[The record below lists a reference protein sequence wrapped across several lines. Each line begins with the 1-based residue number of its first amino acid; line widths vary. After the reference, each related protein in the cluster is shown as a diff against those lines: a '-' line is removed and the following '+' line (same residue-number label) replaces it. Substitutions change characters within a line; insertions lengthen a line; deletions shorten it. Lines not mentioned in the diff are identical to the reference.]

1 MKHDNM
7 AGAIA
12 AAMEDYLDNGSRFSP
27 HNPAICRN
35 QAGRYYYGSALHGEA
50 VFKLECGGFGNWTP
64 TNPEEIEIA
73 ANGMAAE
80 IGNSEND

>member
-12 AAMEDYLDNGSRFSP
+12 EAMSDYLDNGVFTP
-27 HNPAICRN
+27 HDPAICRDR
-35 QAGRYYYGSALHGEA
+35 AGFYYGSTLAGEA
-50 VFKLECGGFGNWTP
+50 VHRLDGGGFGNWTP
-64 TNPEEIEIA
+64 ASVDEIDIA

-80 IGNSEND
+80 IGLAAEIDS